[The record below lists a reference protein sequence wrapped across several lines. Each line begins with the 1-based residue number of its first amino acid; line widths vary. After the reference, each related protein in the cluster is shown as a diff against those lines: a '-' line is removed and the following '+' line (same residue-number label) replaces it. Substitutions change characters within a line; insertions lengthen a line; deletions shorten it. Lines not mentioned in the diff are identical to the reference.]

1 MIRHWLPRR
10 LMSQLV
16 LLTAGALLISIALH
30 AAFTLRQQTEVS
42 RLSIEHQASALAR
55 NLAVASTN
63 LIVVGS
69 LDGLDD
75 LLERSVDFPDILELR
90 IADAEGRVLSHFVHS
105 EGRVRRVFDAPGQ
118 RLALPSTVA
127 PALSSGGAGGLARIV
142 ASHPVVGG
150 SLLGWVQADVSSA
163 ALDELGRRIAQT
175 TVVAALLAV
184 AGSSLLLFL
193 FLRRTMGA
201 MEQAR
206 RFAVDLPVSAGR
218 SLPPI
223 SAALEIED
231 LAAALNYASVNLH
244 QQRQQLAS
252 TVEQLMIEE
261 RIIRD
266 RTEQLNTIFSLS
278 PDGLVSFDRDGLVK
292 FANPAFLKMTG
303 LLAGDVVGQTQGGL
317 EGRLREMAETP
328 EQWPGL
334 EACFLRIAGVAGEDR
349 TSGATER
356 GQRQLLS
363 LRAPRGSVLDL
374 IGVSSDAA
382 TVSQLLYVRDVTHET
397 EVDRMK
403 SEFLSHAAHEL
414 RTPMASI
421 YGFSEL
427 LMTQEFDED
436 TRKDLLATIHRQ
448 TAWLVDIINEL
459 LDLARIESRRGKD
472 FRIEEV
478 PLASLVR
485 EVVATM
491 QVDQARWP
499 LAIDCKE
506 DLAPVRAD
514 GAKLRQALTN
524 VLGNAVKYSPR
535 GGAIDIRCVRCER
548 DGRTFGGIA
557 VTDRG
562 IGMSPEQLARVY
574 ERFYRADTS
583 GNIPGTGLGMTIVK
597 EIVGLLGGTVD
608 IASQPGAGTRVTLW
622 LPTGDIKGD
631 TVQMPGLSAET
642 IDRRSS
648 Q

>member
-1 MIRHWLPRR
+1 MP
-10 LMSQLV
+10 QLV
-16 LLTAGALLISIALH
+16 LLTACALLISIALY

-42 RLSIEHQASALAR
+42 RRSIEHQASALAR

-63 LIVVGS
+63 LIVLGS
-69 LDGLDD
+69 IDGLDD

-90 IADAEGRVLSHFVHS
+90 IADAEGRILSHFVRND
-105 EGRVRRVFDAPGQ
+105 GRVRRIFDAPGQ
-118 RLALPSTVA
+118 RLALPAVA
-127 PALSSGGAGGLARIV
+127 VPALTSEGAGGQGRIV
-142 ASHPVVGG
+142 ASHPITGG
-150 SLLGWVQADVSSA
+150 SLLGWVQADISSE
-163 ALDELGRRIAQT
+163 ALDELGRRILLT
-175 TVVAALLAV
+175 TIVAALLAV
-184 AGSSLLLFL
+184 VGSSLLLFL
-193 FLRRTMGA
+193 FLRRTLGA

-206 RFAVDLPVSAGR
+206 RFAVDLHVSAGR

-231 LAAALNYASVNLH
+231 LAAALNYASVSLH

-292 FANPAFLKMTG
+292 FANPAFLRMTG
-303 LLAGDVVGQTQGGL
+303 LLATDVVGQAQEAL
-317 EGRLREMAETP
+317 ECRLRELAESP
-328 EQWPGL
+328 GQWPGL
-334 EACFLRIAGVAGEDR
+334 EACFLGVTAGAVIADIAGA
-349 TSGATER
+349 APAPAH

-363 LRAPRGSVLDL
+363 LRAPRSSVLDL
-374 IGVSSDAA
+374 VGVSSDAA
-382 TVSQLLYVRDVTHET
+382 TVSQLLYVRDVTHEI

-421 YGFSEL
+421 FGFSEL
-427 LMTQEFDED
+427 LMTQDFDEA

-472 FRIEEV
+472 FHIDEV
-478 PLASLVR
+478 PLAPLVD
-485 EVVATM
+485 EVVSAM
-491 QVDQARWP
+491 QIDQARWP
-499 LAIDCKE
+499 LAIVCIE
-506 DLAPVRAD
+506 GLAPVRAD

-535 GGAIDIRCVRCER
+535 GGAIDICCVSCER
-548 DGRTFGGIA
+548 DGKAFGGIA
-557 VTDRG
+557 ITDHG
-562 IGMSPEQLARVY
+562 IGMTPEQVARVY

-597 EIVGLLGGTVD
+597 EIIGLLGGTVD
-608 IASQPGAGTRVTLW
+608 LVSEPGVGTRITLW
-622 LPTGDIKGD
+622 IPAGEIHDLSTGTGAVPLAAPDR
-631 TVQMPGLSAET
+631 ET
-642 IDRRSS
+642 NS
-648 Q
+648 

>member
-1 MIRHWLPRR
+1 MLQ
-10 LMSQLV
+10 LM
-16 LLTAGALLISIALH
+16 LLTACALLISIALH
-30 AAFTLRQQTEVS
+30 AVFTLRQQTEVS

-63 LIVVGS
+63 LIVLGS
-69 LDGLDD
+69 IDGLDD

-90 IADAEGRVLSHFVHS
+90 IADAEGRMLSHFVHAD
-105 EGRVRRVFDAPGQ
+105 GRVRRVFDAPAE
-118 RLALPSTVA
+118 RLAMPSVA
-127 PALSSGGAGGLARIV
+127 APFLASDAGGRRRIV
-142 ASHPVVGG
+142 ASHPIMGG
-150 SLLGWVQADVSSA
+150 SLLGWVQADLSSQ
-163 ALDELGRRIAQT
+163 ALDELGRRIALT
-175 TVVAALLAV
+175 TVAAALLAV

-193 FLRRTMGA
+193 FLRRTLGA
-201 MEQAR
+201 VEQAR
-206 RFAVDLPVSAGR
+206 RFAVDLHVSAGR

-223 SAALEIED
+223 RASAEIED
-231 LAAALNYASVNLH
+231 LVAALNYASVSLF

-252 TVEQLMIEE
+252 TVEQLMVEE

-292 FANPAFLKMTG
+292 FANPAFLRLTG
-303 LLAGDVVGQTQGGL
+303 LLATDVVGQGQGAL
-317 EGRLREMAETP
+317 ERRLRDLAEIP

-334 EACFLRIAGVAGEDR
+334 EACFLGVTAGAVIADIAGA
-349 TSGATER
+349 APAPAH

-363 LRAPRGSVLDL
+363 LRAPRSSVLDL

-382 TVSQLLYVRDVTHET
+382 TVSQLLYVRDVTHEV

-421 YGFSEL
+421 FGFSEL
-427 LMTQEFDED
+427 LMTQDFDEA

-459 LDLARIESRRGKD
+459 LDLARIDSRRGKD
-472 FRIEEV
+472 FHIEEV
-478 PLASLVR
+478 PLASLVD
-485 EVVATM
+485 EVVSAM
-491 QVDQARWP
+491 QIDQARWP
-499 LAIDCKE
+499 LAIVCIE
-506 DLAPVRAD
+506 GLAPVRAD

-535 GGAIDIRCVRCER
+535 GGAIDICCVSCER
-548 DGRTFGGIA
+548 DGKAFGGIA
-557 VTDRG
+557 ITDHG
-562 IGMSPEQLARVY
+562 IGMTPEQVARVY

-597 EIVGLLGGTVD
+597 EIIGLLGGTVD
-608 IASQPGAGTRVTLW
+608 LVSEPGVGTRITLW
-622 LPTGDIKGD
+622 IPAGEIHDLSTGTGA
-631 TVQMPGLSAET
+631 VPLAEPARET
-642 IDRRSS
+642 GGE
-648 Q
+648 

>member
-63 LIVVGS
+63 LIVLGS
-69 LDGLDD
+69 IDGLDD

-90 IADAEGRVLSHFVHS
+90 ITDADGRILSHFVHG
-105 EGRVRRVFDAPGQ
+105 EGRVRRVFDAPDQ
-118 RLALPSTVA
+118 RLPLPSAIA
-127 PALSSGGAGGLARIV
+127 PALSSGGSGGQARIV

-163 ALDELGRRIAQT
+163 ALDELGRRIALT

-184 AGSSLLLFL
+184 IGSSLLLFL

-278 PDGLVSFDRDGLVK
+278 PDGLVSFDRGGLVK

-303 LLAGDVVGQTQGGL
+303 LLAGDVVGQTQEGL
-317 EGRLREMAETP
+317 EVRLRAMAEIP

-334 EACFLRIAGVAGEDR
+334 EACFLRVAGGVAGGDG
-349 TSGATER
+349 TGGAAPPGR
-356 GQRQLLS
+356 GQRQLLA
-363 LRAPRGSVLDL
+363 LRAPRCSVLDL

-382 TVSQLLYVRDVTHET
+382 TVSQLLYVRDVTHEI

-421 YGFSEL
+421 FGFSEL
-427 LMTQEFDED
+427 LITQDFDEA

-478 PLASLVR
+478 PLAALVR

-499 LAIDCKE
+499 LAIDCSG
-506 DLAPVRAD
+506 DMVPVRAD

-562 IGMSPEQLARVY
+562 IGMGPEQLARVY

-608 IASQPGAGTRVTLW
+608 ISSQPGTGTSVTLW
-622 LPTGDIKGD
+622 LPCEPGNTGGRL
-631 TVQMPGLSAET
+631 T
-642 IDRRSS
+642 
-648 Q
+648 

>member
-63 LIVVGS
+63 LIVLGS
-69 LDGLDD
+69 IDGLDD

-90 IADAEGRVLSHFVHS
+90 ISDADGRILSHFVHS
-105 EGRVRRVFDAPGQ
+105 EGRVRRVFDAPDQ
-118 RLALPSTVA
+118 RLALPSAIA
-127 PALSSGGAGGLARIV
+127 PALSSGGSGGQARIV

-163 ALDELGRRIAQT
+163 ALDELGRRIALT

-184 AGSSLLLFL
+184 IGSSLLLFL

-218 SLPPI
+218 SLPRI

-278 PDGLVSFDRDGLVK
+278 PDGLVSFDRGGLVK

-303 LLAGDVVGQTQGGL
+303 LLAGDVVGQTQEVL
-317 EGRLREMAETP
+317 EGRLRAMAEVP

-334 EACFLRIAGVAGEDR
+334 EACFLRIAGGAAGGDG
-349 TSGATER
+349 TSSAAPPGR
-356 GQRQLLS
+356 GQRQLLA

-382 TVSQLLYVRDVTHET
+382 TVSQLLYVRDVTHEI

-421 YGFSEL
+421 FGFSEL
-427 LMTQEFDED
+427 LMTQDFDEA

-478 PLASLVR
+478 PLAALVQ

-491 QVDQARWP
+491 QVDQSRWP
-499 LAIDCKE
+499 LAIDCTE
-506 DLAPVRAD
+506 DMIPVRAD

-535 GGAIDIRCVRCER
+535 GGAIDICCVKCER
-548 DGRTFGGIA
+548 DGRAFGGIA
-557 VTDRG
+557 VTDHG

-597 EIVGLLGGTVD
+597 EIVGLLGGTVE
-608 IASQPGAGTRVTLW
+608 ISSQPGTGTSVTLW
-622 LPTGDIKGD
+622 LPSE
-631 TVQMPGLSAET
+631 PGSNEGRMA
-642 IDRRSS
+642 
-648 Q
+648 

>member
-1 MIRHWLPRR
+1 MP
-10 LMSQLV
+10 QLV
-16 LLTAGALLISIALH
+16 LLTACALLISIALH

-63 LIVVGS
+63 LIVLGS
-69 LDGLDD
+69 IDGLDD

-90 IADAEGRVLSHFVHS
+90 ITDADGRILSHFARS
-105 EGRVRRVFDAPGQ
+105 EGRVRRIFDAPGQ
-118 RLALPSTVA
+118 RLALPAAVA
-127 PALSSGGAGGLARIV
+127 PALTSGGAGGQRRIV

-150 SLLGWVQADVSSA
+150 TLLGWVQADISTE
-163 ALDELGRRIAQT
+163 ALDELGRRILLT
-175 TVVAALLAV
+175 TIVAALLAV
-184 AGSSLLLFL
+184 VGSSLLLFL
-193 FLRRTMGA
+193 FLRRTLGA

-206 RFAVDLPVSAGR
+206 RFAVDLHVSAGR

-231 LAAALNYASVNLH
+231 LAAALNYASVSLH

-292 FANPAFLKMTG
+292 YANPAFLRMTG
-303 LLAGDVVGQTQGGL
+303 LLAMDVVGQAQGAL
-317 EGRLREMAETP
+317 ERRLRELAEVP
-328 EQWPGL
+328 GQWPGL
-334 EACFLRIAGVAGEDR
+334 EACFLRVAVATDQAGAAAAPEQR
-349 TSGATER
+349 
-356 GQRQLLS
+356 QRQLLS
-363 LRAPRGSVLDL
+363 LRAPRASVLDL

-382 TVSQLLYVRDVTHET
+382 TVSQLLYVRDVTHEI

-421 YGFSEL
+421 FGFSEL
-427 LMTQEFDED
+427 LITQDFDEA

-472 FRIEEV
+472 FHIEEV
-478 PLASLVR
+478 PLASLVGD
-485 EVVATM
+485 VVSSM
-491 QVDQARWP
+491 QIDQARWP
-499 LAIDCKE
+499 LSIDCPE
-506 DLAPVRAD
+506 CLAPVRAD

-535 GGAIDIRCVRCER
+535 GGAIDIRCVSCER
-548 DGRTFGGIA
+548 DGRAFGGI
-557 VTDRG
+557 VITDHG
-562 IGMSPEQLARVY
+562 IGMTPEQVARAY

-597 EIVGLLGGTVD
+597 EIIGLLGGTVD
-608 IASQPGAGTRVTLW
+608 LVSEPGVGTCITLW
-622 LPTGDIKGD
+622 IPAREIHDLSTSTGAAPL
-631 TVQMPGLSAET
+631 TVSVRET
-642 IDRRSS
+642 NS
-648 Q
+648 

>member
-1 MIRHWLPRR
+1 MP
-10 LMSQLV
+10 QLV
-16 LLTAGALLISIALH
+16 LLTACALLISIALH

-63 LIVVGS
+63 LIVLGS
-69 LDGLDD
+69 IDGLDD

-90 IADAEGRVLSHFVHS
+90 ITDADGRILSHFARS
-105 EGRVRRVFDAPGQ
+105 EGRVRRIFDVPGQ
-118 RLALPSTVA
+118 RLALPAAVA
-127 PALSSGGAGGLARIV
+127 PALTSGGAGGQRRIV

-150 SLLGWVQADVSSA
+150 TLLGWVQADISTE
-163 ALDELGRRIAQT
+163 ALDELGRRILLT
-175 TVVAALLAV
+175 TIVAALLAV
-184 AGSSLLLFL
+184 VGSSLLLFL
-193 FLRRTMGA
+193 FLRRTLGA

-206 RFAVDLPVSAGR
+206 RFAVDLHVSAGR

-231 LAAALNYASVNLH
+231 LAAALNYASVSLH

-292 FANPAFLKMTG
+292 YANPAFLRMTG
-303 LLAGDVVGQTQGGL
+303 LLAMDVVGQAQGAL
-317 EGRLREMAETP
+317 ERRLRELAEVP
-328 EQWPGL
+328 GQWPGL
-334 EACFLRIAGVAGEDR
+334 EACFLRVAVATDQAGAAAAPEQR
-349 TSGATER
+349 
-356 GQRQLLS
+356 QRQLLS
-363 LRAPRGSVLDL
+363 LRAPRASVLDL

-382 TVSQLLYVRDVTHET
+382 TVSQLLYVRDVTHEI

-421 YGFSEL
+421 FGFSEL
-427 LMTQEFDED
+427 LITQDFDEA

-472 FRIEEV
+472 FHIEEV
-478 PLASLVR
+478 PLASLVGD
-485 EVVATM
+485 VVSSM
-491 QVDQARWP
+491 QIDQARWP
-499 LAIDCKE
+499 LSIDCPE
-506 DLAPVRAD
+506 CLAPVRAD

-535 GGAIDIRCVRCER
+535 GGAIDIRCVSCER
-548 DGRTFGGIA
+548 DGRAFGGI
-557 VTDRG
+557 VITDHG
-562 IGMSPEQLARVY
+562 IGMTPEQVARAY

-597 EIVGLLGGTVD
+597 EIIGLLGGTVD
-608 IASQPGAGTRVTLW
+608 LVSEPGVGTCITLW
-622 LPTGDIKGD
+622 IPAREIHDLSTSTGAAPL
-631 TVQMPGLSAET
+631 TVSVRET
-642 IDRRSS
+642 NS
-648 Q
+648 

>member
-1 MIRHWLPRR
+1 
-10 LMSQLV
+10 MSQLM
-16 LLTAGALLISIALH
+16 LLTAFALLISIALH

-42 RLSIEHQASALAR
+42 RLSIEQQASALAR

-63 LIVVGS
+63 LIVLGS

-75 LLERSVDFPDILELR
+75 LLERSADFPDILELR
-90 IADAEGRVLSHFVHS
+90 ITDAEGRVLSHFVHT
-105 EGRVRRVFDAPGQ
+105 EGRVRRIFDAPGQ
-118 RLALPSTVA
+118 RLALPAVVSPT
-127 PALSSGGAGGLARIV
+127 LTGEGAGERGRIV
-142 ASHPVVGG
+142 ALHPVVGG
-150 SLLGWVQADVSSA
+150 SLLGWVQADVSSQ
-163 ALDELGRRIAQT
+163 ALDELGRRIMFT

-184 AGSSLLLFL
+184 VASCLLLFL

-206 RFAVDLPVSAGR
+206 RFAVDLHVSAGR

-231 LAAALNYASVNLH
+231 LAAALNYASVSLH

-266 RTEQLNTIFSLS
+266 RTEQLNTIFALS
-278 PDGLVSFDRDGLVK
+278 PDGLVSFDRGGLVK
-292 FANPAFLKMTG
+292 FANPAFLRMTG
-303 LLAGDVVGQTQGGL
+303 LLATDVVGQTQGAL
-317 EGRLREMAETP
+317 ESRLRDLAENP
-328 EQWPGL
+328 AQWPGL
-334 EACFLRIAGVAGEDR
+334 EACFLGIAAGIAATDMDGTVA
-349 TSGATER
+349 APER

-382 TVSQLLYVRDVTHET
+382 TVSQLLYVRDVTHEV

-421 YGFSEL
+421 FGFSEL
-427 LMTQEFDED
+427 LMTQDFDEA

-472 FRIEEV
+472 FHIEEV
-478 PLASLVR
+478 PLASLVC
-485 EVVATM
+485 EVAATM
-491 QVDQARWP
+491 QIDQARWP
-499 LAIDCKE
+499 LAIECAE
-506 DLAPVRAD
+506 GLAPVRAD

-535 GGAIDIRCVRCER
+535 GGAIEIRCVSCER
-548 DGRTFGGIA
+548 EGKVFGGLA
-557 VTDRG
+557 VTDHG
-562 IGMSPEQLARVY
+562 IGMTPDQLARVY

-597 EIVGLLGGTVD
+597 EIIGLLGGTVD
-608 IASQPGAGTRVTLW
+608 LVSEPGVGTSITMWIPVAEIQTLS
-622 LPTGDIKGD
+622 TF
-631 TVQMPGLSAET
+631 SAEAPLAASE
-642 IDRRSS
+642 REKHS
-648 Q
+648 